1 MGSEKR
7 MEESGLRADSR
18 ARMSPASY
26 WAPHPSLADSL
37 ALGRDFD
44 EWLVGRLPVASYA
57 RVSRDAAGDGQGVV
71 RQHLNNDDAAASLGW
86 AVVYRFTDNGV
97 TASDPCVERAAFL
110 HLLRALRARRTVEGF
125 SVCGVIAVEEERL
138 ARLQDDY
145 ALLCRAL
152 TMDEDGCLYLVDA
165 EQLVDVTAEM
175 DDVHGRKAG
184 EARQGESERTSR
196 RRRRSVRDYAH
207 EGRGSG
213 GQRRFGWHGPDAAK
227 GRSTNTVLD
236 PYESM
241 YLRSAIDMALAGTS
255 WTAITDWLTEESVP
269 TVRGSRWAVDTVQ
282 SMVTNPAICGYRIV
296 SGELVRDRASG
307 QPVVGGWQTVAT
319 PEEWLKLV
327 ERCDRWHSPDGARP
341 TYKQAHA
348 SRWTDLGTA
357 RSARERREQADL
369 GRRYLLSGFLR
380 CGYTGDGDSI
390 CGCKMGGQPPRGT
403 NKHPSYRCVAAKCRK
418 VGRRT
423 DLVDAHVEAVAL
435 RVLEERYRDTAP
447 DESAFPAEDQL
458 VRLRAFERPT
468 DLTRMQLRDLEEDR
482 RSFHA
487 QQADRNLLARFTRGR
502 WNSYDIR
509 QKRLALAAVVESVV
523 VRPIPKDRTRNAPFD
538 PALIEVTLK
547 ER

>member
-1 MGSEKR
+1 MRSEKR
-7 MEESGLRADSR
+7 MESSLRTDSW

-44 EWLVGRLPVASYA
+44 EWLAGRIPVASYA
-57 RVSRDAAGDGQGVV
+57 RVSRDAAGDGRGVG
-71 RQHLNNDDAAASLGW
+71 RQHLNNDDAAAGLGW

-110 HLLRALRARRTVEGF
+110 HLLRALRARQTAEGF
-125 SVCGVIAVEEERL
+125 SVCGLIAVEEERL

-152 TMDEDGCLYLVDA
+152 TMDEDGCLYLVDV
-165 EQLVDVTAEM
+165 EQLVDVAAEM
-175 DDVHGRKAG
+175 EAPRGRKPG
-184 EARQGESERTSR
+184 QARQVESDRASR
-196 RRRRSVRDYAH
+196 RRRRSVRDHAH

-213 GQRRFGWHGPDAAK
+213 GSRRFGWYGPDATT

-236 PYESM
+236 PDESG

-255 WTAITDWLTEESVP
+255 WTAIIDWLTEESVP

-282 SMVTNPAICGYRIV
+282 SMVTNPAICGYRMV
-296 SGELVRDRASG
+296 SGELVRDRTSG
-307 QPVVGGWQTVAT
+307 RPVVGGWQTVAT
-319 PEEWLKLV
+319 PEEWLRLV
-327 ERCDRWHSPDGARP
+327 ERCDRWHSPDRTRAG
-341 TYKQAHA
+341 YKQAYA
-348 SRWTDLGTA
+348 ARLAELGTA
-357 RSARERREQADL
+357 RSAQERREQADR
-369 GRRYLLSGFLR
+369 GRKYLLSGFLR
-380 CGYTGDGDSI
+380 CGYAADGDSI

-447 DESAFPAEDQL
+447 DESAFLAEDQ
-458 VRLRAFERPT
+458 VARLRACENPT

-482 RSFHA
+482 RSFYA
-487 QQADRNLLARFTRGR
+487 QQADRNLLARFAPER

-523 VRPIPKDRTRNAPFD
+523 IRPVPEGRTRNAPFD
-538 PALIEVTLK
+538 PALVEVTLK
-547 ER
+547 EH